1 MDATSA
7 IPTRDIAPIVPQ
19 EGTFSFMLVSLAFA
33 FLIYITAKNELALY
47 LKFFAFMPTAGATPA
62 TTTTTPATT
71 TTTPGTAAPN
81 GGTSAGQG
89 GIGMQ

>member
-62 TTTTTPATT
+62 VATPATT

>member
-62 TTTTTPATT
+62 VATPA

>member
-62 TTTTTPATT
+62 TTTTTP
-71 TTTPGTAAPN
+71 GTAAPN